1 MRLLNTS
8 LHLIC
13 VCNRLL
19 SRLPCIICRSSH
31 FQGGEILWGGEAS
44 SLEISRCN
52 SLPFRMT
59 DGHFP
64 PLPCIARENLLIFTV
79 MKTNDQTWQFSSRV
93 NLELSSYKPV
103 DFPQPIF
110 NSGKVSTDTSY
121 PSGSLPPHQS
131 VTAQGI
137 PTTFNIR
144 LSQVNKKMNH
154 QEKPCCIQNTKRNI
168 WGISH
173 SSYYQHHYFETKQCH
188 GSILILSKNLLC
200 ISNSEKWVGLFQVFY
215 N

>member
-1 MRLLNTS
+1 MFATDYSQDYLALYAEVHTFKEVKS
-8 LHLIC
+8 C
-13 VCNRLL
+13 
-19 SRLPCIICRSSH
+19 
-31 FQGGEILWGGEAS
+31 GGGEAS

-121 PSGSLPPHQS
+121 PSGSLPPH
-131 VTAQGI
+131 
-137 PTTFNIR
+137 
-144 LSQVNKKMNH
+144 
-154 QEKPCCIQNTKRNI
+154 
-168 WGISH
+168 
-173 SSYYQHHYFETKQCH
+173 
-188 GSILILSKNLLC
+188 
-200 ISNSEKWVGLFQVFY
+200 
-215 N
+215 